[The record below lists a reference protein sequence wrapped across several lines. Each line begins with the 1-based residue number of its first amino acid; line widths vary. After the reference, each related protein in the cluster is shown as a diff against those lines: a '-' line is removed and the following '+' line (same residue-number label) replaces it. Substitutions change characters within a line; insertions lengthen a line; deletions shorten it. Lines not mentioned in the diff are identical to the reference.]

1 MRVLVVDTR
10 ERQDATALAEQIKEM
25 TKVPFRVEIKQLDLG
40 DFLVEDEKPD
50 GTRAT
55 LAIVERK
62 SYNDFV
68 SSLQPSHMQSMR
80 LKEQTQRIC
89 ACDNVPVKI
98 LFLTGPEY
106 QNLDER
112 MAKTLN
118 TITSRLAIQGMSTVY
133 APTKTLVTYTLKNL
147 LESVDLCTR
156 KGNELPS
163 NELMLAVRK
172 KRIVTTEQRYATFLR
187 TFDGVSPGLASAIIS
202 EYPTQGQ
209 LRQAMSA
216 NGAGAITK
224 LKSHNRAI
232 SGKIAGALEAYCLTA

>member
-10 ERQDATALAEQIKEM
+10 ERQDAAALAEQIKEM
-25 TKVPFRVEIKQLDLG
+25 TKVPFRVETKQLDLG

-50 GTRAT
+50 GTRET

-68 SSLQPSHMQSMR
+68 SSLQPSHMQTMR
-80 LKEQTQRIC
+80 LKEQTRRIC
-89 ACDNVPVKI
+89 ACDRVPVKI

-147 LESVDLCTR
+147 LESVDMCKR

-163 NELMLAVRK
+163 DELMLAVRK
-172 KRIVTTEQRYATFLR
+172 KRIVTTEQRYITFLR
-187 TFDGVSPGLASAIIS
+187 TFDGVSPGLASAIIA
-202 EYPTQGQ
+202 EYPTQGH
-209 LRQAMSA
+209 LRQAMRA

-224 LKSHNRAI
+224 LKSRNRAI
-232 SGKIAGALEAYCLTA
+232 SGKIADALDAYCLTA